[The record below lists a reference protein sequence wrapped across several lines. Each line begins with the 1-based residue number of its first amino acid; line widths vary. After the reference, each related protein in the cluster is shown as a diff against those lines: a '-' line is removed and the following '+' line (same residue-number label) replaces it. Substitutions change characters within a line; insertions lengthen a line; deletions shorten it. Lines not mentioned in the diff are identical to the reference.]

1 MADSTYAYKW
11 ERGGRRGPR
20 RTKTT
25 RSLWKHRGKRALEP
39 EEGGYRALFLGSDGA
54 AWSMQTVTWPIGEGK
69 EGEKEQ
75 KTRFLRKEPNECMAC
90 PVSVK
95 QRFNTAA
102 FSSRPPPGRS

>member
-69 EGEKEQ
+69 EEGEGAE
-75 KTRFLRKEPNECMAC
+75 NE
-90 PVSVK
+90 VSK
-95 QRFNTAA
+95 KGA
-102 FSSRPPPGRS
+102 